1 MKSSLKGENELL
13 VRLSKTLTSVS
24 SASRKKGLDIITRYI
39 SKHSNSITRL
49 QIIKIWKGLYYSM
62 WLSDKVLIQREMA
75 VNISKLQKK
84 FEIKECLLSFI
95 EEFYLMMRFRWDG
108 LDHYRMDKFTFL
120 QRTMLAESL
129 DILAKKNFDS
139 EFACGLFDVYCRSL
153 FVDSIDNDKLMS
165 KKRKYLFMDNST
177 ESVNEVESSNM
188 LPISK
193 LTGIG
198 VPLIFCKQFPQEFV
212 YILYEQFKLHG
223 DKSSNSNFTNEYIT
237 SLFNSYSV
245 FITNIIESCSSH
257 STLIEC
263 IYSQLILKLLD
274 YDILLDQVLSDIEDL
289 SIDQEERNAISD
301 FLSENIVS
309 LMLILQSSLKT
320 LSKLNSDSINQ
331 NKRNNIYSTLD
342 KIDLFLKNSSSKS
355 LPKVS
360 KNKKPI
366 ASKQETIKCTGGK
379 EDKEKRVRFDMSKN
393 VRMLLPDSI
402 STSKA
407 LVKIFDKKRKLKDNN
422 QLNCILFRSSSNSED
437 NNTSISSEPD
447 STQNGGTESLKNI
460 EIVSAEK
467 ALSKPTVPN
476 SSPSKS
482 ILKIK

>member
-1 MKSSLKGENELL
+1 MKSSFRGENELL

-75 VNISKLQKK
+75 VNISQLQRK
-84 FEIKECLLSFI
+84 FEINECLLSFI

-153 FVDSIDNDKLMS
+153 FTDSVDNDKFMS

-177 ESVNEVESSNM
+177 ESGNEMDSSNM
-188 LPISK
+188 LSISK

-212 YILYEQFKLHG
+212 YVLYEQFKLQG
-223 DKSSNSNFTNEYIT
+223 DKLSNSNFTKEHIT

-257 STLIEC
+257 STLVEC

-289 SIDQEERNAISD
+289 SIDQEERNIISE
-301 FLSENIVS
+301 FLSENIVN

-320 LSKLNSDSINQ
+320 LSKLNSDSISQ
-331 NKRNNIYSTLD
+331 NKRNNIYLTLD
-342 KIDLFLKNSSSKS
+342 KIDLFLKNSSFNS

-360 KNKKPI
+360 KNKKSI
-366 ASKQETIKCTGGK
+366 ASKETIKCTGGK
-379 EDKEKRVRFDMSKN
+379 EDMEKKVRFDMSKN

-422 QLNCILFRSSSNSED
+422 QLNCILFRSSSNSEY

-447 STQNGGTESLKNI
+447 SIQNGGMESLKNI
-460 EIVSAEK
+460 EIVSAEE